1 MNRYVIILL
10 ILMIIGCSDRPK
22 RRNDASDNVTI
33 FHKPLINDSLYQFI
47 HSIDSFP
54 NSSLRP
60 EYLVQFKEDEDGCVL
75 ILLSANENISPSR
88 ILNTLPYE
96 INNYSYH
103 VKGGVI
109 IDGRPIL
116 VRLVDDVDISTIL
129 DTSYLDI
136 TIGNMIDSVVVPT
149 NIEPYRIAT
158 YKLYLIDKQDSLIL
172 LQDCYLGK
180 RNIDKKRPD
189 FYW

>member
-10 ILMIIGCSDRPK
+10 ILVIIGCSDCPK
-22 RRNDASDNVTI
+22 RRNDTSDNVTM

-96 INNYSYH
+96 IS
-103 VKGGVI
+103 
-109 IDGRPIL
+109 
-116 VRLVDDVDISTIL
+116 
-129 DTSYLDI
+129 
-136 TIGNMIDSVVVPT
+136 
-149 NIEPYRIAT
+149 
-158 YKLYLIDKQDSLIL
+158 
-172 LQDCYLGK
+172 
-180 RNIDKKRPD
+180 
-189 FYW
+189 